1 MSIPD
6 EEYQSRMTKVQ
17 KILEEKE
24 IDLAIVY
31 FDEYNN
37 MNGRYLTGWTPFFD
51 KSAVIIPRGKDPVLV
66 GGPESE
72 DFARDAYIK
81 NYRNVDAFKIPEE
94 EYPSSKIITFK
105 ELFSEF
111 FEVSKIKKV
120 GIVGGSTIT
129 HMVYSELMKN
139 LGSRTEAVDIS
150 AEFERLRAI
159 KSDWEVEM
167 SKKAYSIVNEAFLAF
182 KDALI
187 DGNTELMAAG
197 AAEGKARALGADS
210 FGYSTITGSGEERAG
225 LYVSRANEKKLVSG
239 EFVMSGI
246 SPRYNG
252 YTSTLCCSLAV
263 DGKYDELQK
272 KYFNDALEGLFYTR
286 DNLKVGMNGQ
296 EINSVPRN
304 FFIRKG
310 YENNITAA
318 FVHSNGLSEYEI
330 PYFGPNNTTDRI
342 QEGMIICLDMG
353 LFRLEKHGG
362 IRIETAYLIKNGKLE
377 PMSKR
382 AEDIFN
388 SIIC

>member
-1 MSIPD
+1 MSITD
-6 EEYQSRMTKVQ
+6 KEYENRMAKVQ
-17 KILEEKE
+17 NILEEKD
-24 IDLAIVY
+24 IDLALVY

-51 KSAVIIPRGKDPVLV
+51 KSAVIIPKGKNPILI

-111 FEVSKIKKV
+111 IEVSKIKKV

-129 HMVYSELMKN
+129 HMVYSEMMKN
-139 LGSRTEAVDIS
+139 LSNKTVVIDIS

-159 KSDWEVEM
+159 KSEWEIEM
-167 SKKAYSIVNEAFLAF
+167 SKKAYTIADEAFLAF

-187 DGNTELMAAG
+187 EGNTELMAAG
-197 AAEGKARALGADS
+197 AAEGRARALGADS
-210 FGYSTITGSGEERAG
+210 FGYSTIVGSGEQRAG
-225 LYVSRANEKKLVSG
+225 LYVSRANERKLVSG
-239 EFVMSGI
+239 DFVMNGI

-252 YTSTLCCSLAV
+252 YTSTICCSLAV

-272 KYFNDALEGLFYTR
+272 KYFNVALEGLFYTR
-286 DNLKVGMNGQ
+286 DNLKIGMNGK
-296 EINSVPRN
+296 EINSIPRN
-304 FFIRKG
+304 FFIKKG
-310 YENNITAA
+310 YGDNVTSA

-330 PYFGPNNTTDRI
+330 PYFGPNNEADTL
-342 QEGMIICLDMG
+342 ENGMIICIDMG
-353 LFRLEKHGG
+353 LFKLEKHGG
-362 IRIETAYLIKNGKLE
+362 IRIETAYHIKQGKLE

-382 AEDIFN
+382 AEDIFK
-388 SIIC
+388 SIIK